1 MHIPKLNNG
10 SMQID
15 LPIISLQKQVGC
27 FNDRVVPW
35 LQTNWR
41 DSGYE
46 RFALVLRLIAK
57 GTAAQFIIQPQY
69 TENPIFVVP
78 SPGYK
83 FLTAT
88 LKCICNDSFTDV
100 LRVVS
105 VLWFNELGSY
115 LLSCLMELVS
125 ASGLPNFLL
134 LAVWKSGDTL
144 LHNLTSR

>member
-1 MHIPKLNNG
+1 MTEWL
-10 SMQID
+10 
-15 LPIISLQKQVGC
+15 
-27 FNDRVVPW
+27 PW

-105 VLWFNELGSY
+105 VLWFNELGMQLPIELPYGISFCQR
-115 LLSCLMELVS
+115 LAKLSVTCSMEKRGHPV
-125 ASGLPNFLL
+125 
-134 LAVWKSGDTL
+134 T
-144 LHNLTSR
+144 